1 MIRATKLS
9 PGGSQKRSVLRWA
22 ALAVLSLFCDIGIGR
37 RPAATVDFVWLLP
50 GGPHN
55 KNQEIIAA
63 SNRAL
68 EGSSSSSEA
77 PLALLRLRFDL
88 LKAGSLAIHR
98 FHVFGQCPPLLAR
111 SRYNRRTLSSLLWRA
126 ACSHSTAFSRH
137 ACARSFI
144 LRNPKL
150 ACSECGRIRS

>member
-1 MIRATKLS
+1 VQQNLAPVGPKNGRGFL
-9 PGGSQKRSVLRWA
+9 LRWA

-77 PLALLRLRFDL
+77 PLALLRLWFDL

-98 FHVFGQCPPLLAR
+98 FHVFGQCPPLLRQIEVQQTHALVLTVAR
-111 SRYNRRTLSSLLWRA
+111 SVLTFHRLQQTR
-126 ACSHSTAFSRH
+126 
-137 ACARSFI
+137 
-144 LRNPKL
+144 LRPFVHI
-150 ACSECGRIRS
+150 AEPEAGMFRVR